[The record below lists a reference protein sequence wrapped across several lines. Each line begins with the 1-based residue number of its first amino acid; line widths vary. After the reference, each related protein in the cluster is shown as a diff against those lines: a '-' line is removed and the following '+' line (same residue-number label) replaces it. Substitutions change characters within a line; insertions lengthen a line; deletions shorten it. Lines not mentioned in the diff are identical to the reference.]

1 MPVFAFFEK
10 LISDFSWRRL
20 AFVMVFSGVILGGL
34 WIYEGYTGAFR
45 LGRIDREVALLE
57 RLTALADK
65 DVIRKDQQLLGVF
78 DGLKLKLAQSSNPS
92 SPTVQIP
99 DGIKKALAAA
109 FVWLLLA
116 LTVSA
121 SGFNL
126 NTIAGLVLVATPFVI
141 LAAFIPTFDASWI
154 NYWLYPIGHVALV
167 VTTIFLWQRSRQKA
181 VTARSG
187 GPA

>member
-65 DVIRKDQQLLGVF
+65 DVIRKD
-78 DGLKLKLAQSSNPS
+78 LKLKLAQSSNPS